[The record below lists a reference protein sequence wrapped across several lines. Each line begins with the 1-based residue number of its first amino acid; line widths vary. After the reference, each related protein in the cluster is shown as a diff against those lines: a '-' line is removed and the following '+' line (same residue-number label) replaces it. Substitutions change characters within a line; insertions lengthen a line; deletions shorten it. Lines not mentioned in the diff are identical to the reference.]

1 MIWRNINTAEWFK
14 TGRGTGKK
22 TSDSSARGTATPPLR
37 TGGRRGKRHQGG
49 DTTLRFA
56 SKKKQSRGKT
66 FGEFFASKASQSTC
80 TAGTKNERGIWKYTT
95 LSWWWVWFKQVRF
108 QKSTLK
114 FATAAL
120 VHGRPCAAAT
130 CEGFLDNAMQKTP
143 KSCVLWYLPT
153 KSRKDNVSE
162 VLKTTYKYQSVPDHP
177 ATATQ
182 LSY

>member
-1 MIWRNINTAEWFK
+1 MGQVKRQVTHPLEALRLLRSEKGVGEANGI
-14 TGRGTGKK
+14 RG
-22 TSDSSARGTATPPLR
+22 ATPRSGLP
-37 TGGRRGKRHQGG
+37 Q
-49 DTTLRFA
+49 
-56 SKKKQSRGKT
+56 KKQSRGKT

-130 CEGFLDNAMQKTP
+130 CEGFLDNAMQKNQ